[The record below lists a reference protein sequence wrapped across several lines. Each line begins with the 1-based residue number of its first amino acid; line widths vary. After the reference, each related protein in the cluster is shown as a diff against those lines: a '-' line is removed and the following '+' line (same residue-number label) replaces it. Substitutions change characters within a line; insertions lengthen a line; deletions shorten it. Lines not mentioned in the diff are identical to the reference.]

1 MEVLNNKGSVTRL
14 LLLLI
19 FCAVVIIILFH
30 TLFFSGFNILLGDR
44 FDTLIE
50 TNILHHWHNVIQGKS
65 EWDTVGYFYPYD
77 NTLGYNDG
85 YFIYGLFYSIFR
97 FLGFDLF
104 ISTELVNILLKI
116 IGFYSFY
123 YLVNNVLKLDF
134 FVSLVG
140 AISFTLGNSLVVQ
153 MLHAQLLSISFAPL
167 LTILIINYFLGL
179 KFNDSKKSLING
191 CLASLLLALWLFT
204 SYYMAWYYILFFVVC
219 CFIFAL
225 LSFLTQGIYGDV
237 KDSISFK
244 TLFLPVL
251 VLIVFLIPF
260 LKVYLPKA
268 SETGGQSLFA
278 VEQYAPVIYNV
289 IDPGRHN
296 FIFGKVTNSFFN
308 GFDGL
313 ERAGEFSI
321 GLAPISMLIMMVSLI
336 FLILKRNK
344 SINEVFFL
352 AVCLT
357 TFITGLCAI
366 KFGDV
371 FLWKYIWQYFPG
383 AKGMRVTSR
392 YFLFLIFPVVL
403 VSTWF
408 LGKISRNRSSLFFY
422 ILCILLMFEQLNFAP
437 NASFNRAYNKDFIK
451 SVPVPP
457 QDCKAFYVIGQRKGE
472 FPIVTD
478 NTTLSYY
485 PHNVDAM
492 LISEVY
498 NLRTINGFSTFNP
511 PGWDF
516 ALNPLQS
523 YMARVQNYINN
534 NNIANG
540 MCEFDLENLKW
551 TEFKPHQPLGITS
564 KIFDKVDIK
573 ASGIVINQA
582 VRKNYGI
589 TVMLTNNSDFNLG
602 EGSYRPLKVGIKLYN
617 SDGKLKNHDYMHLDV
632 PQLSV
637 GKKEVSMD
645 IKLPDDFKPDD
656 YISVSLLEEGVAWF
670 DWLGAKPVV
679 VKF

>member
-1 MEVLNNKGSVTRL
+1 MAVLNNNRALRLCFL
-14 LLLLI
+14 LLACI
-19 FCAVVIIILFH
+19 ASIVVLFH
-30 TLFFSGFNILLGDR
+30 NLFFSNFNILLGDR
-44 FDTLIE
+44 FDALIE
-50 TNILHHWHNVIQGKS
+50 TNLLQHWYNVIQGKS
-65 EWDTVGYFYPYD
+65 KWDTVGYFYPFT

-85 YFIYGLFYSIFR
+85 YFLYGVFYSIFR
-97 FLGFDLF
+97 LLGFDLF
-104 ISTELVNILLKI
+104 ISTDLVNISLKI
-116 IGFYSFY
+116 IGFFSFY
-123 YLVNNVLKLDF
+123 FLAKKVFKF
-134 FVSLVG
+134 SFWVSLIG
-140 AISFTLGNSLVVQ
+140 ATAFTLGNLMAVH
-153 MLHAQLLSISFAPL
+153 MRHAQLLSIAFAPL
-167 LTILIINYFLGL
+167 LTIFVLRYFQSL
-179 KFNDSKKSLING
+179 KFNDSKKTLING
-191 CLASLLLALWLFT
+191 CFASLLLSLWLFT
-204 SYYMAWYYILFFVVC
+204 SYYMAWYFILFFVVC
-219 CFIFAL
+219 SFIFMFFCVSNKEYRNNL
-225 LSFLTQGIYGDV
+225 KIKVSL
-237 KDSISFK
+237 K
-244 TLFLPVL
+244 
-251 VLIVFLIPF
+251 VLIVPIVVLMFFLMPF

-268 SETGGQSLFA
+268 SETGGQSLYA
-278 VEQYAPVIYNV
+278 VEYYAPVPYNV
-289 IDPGRHN
+289 IDPGEYN
-296 FIFGKVTNSFFN
+296 LIFGKLTNAFFSN
-308 GFDGL
+308 IDNL
-313 ERAGEFSI
+313 NRVGEFSI
-321 GLAPISMLIMMVSLI
+321 GLAPISL
-336 FLILKRNK
+336 LILLITLACLSFKKIK
-344 SINEVFFL
+344 STFEIFIFS
-352 AVCLT
+352 VCLT
-357 TFITGLCAI
+357 TVVTALFAI
-366 KFGDV
+366 KFGDI
-371 FLWKYIWQYFPG
+371 FLWKFIWQYFPG
-383 AKGMRVTSR
+383 AKGMRVTGR

-408 LGKISRNRSSLFFY
+408 LDKIASKRGWVLFSA
-422 ILCILLMFEQLNFAP
+422 LSILLILEQVNFAH
-437 NASFNRAYNKDFIK
+437 NAAFNREDNKRFIN

-457 QDCKAFYVIGQRKGE
+457 KGCKAFYVVGQRKGE

-478 NTTLSYY
+478 NITISYY

-492 LISEVY
+492 LISEVD